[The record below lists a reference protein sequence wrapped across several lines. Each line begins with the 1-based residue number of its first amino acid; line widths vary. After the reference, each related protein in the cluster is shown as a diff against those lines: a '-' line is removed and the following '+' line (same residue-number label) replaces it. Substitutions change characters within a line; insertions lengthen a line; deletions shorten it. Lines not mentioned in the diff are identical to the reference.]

1 MFIPPRIRTQFP
13 SDERTYTEKI
23 LPIPIESAYFMED
36 AKQDPAR
43 MNRFYFDFPGHWMT
57 ANNGENI
64 IGIRNITINPRR
76 RKIEFDLSVRKYLRK
91 AFYDKKYEKINDKQP
106 NLHKTTDEIYELLKP
121 NEKGEVMAH
130 IVSRLGNKD
139 DLRKLYAD
147 IRSQMKVRFDKYNE
161 KVMKDN
167 GLTLDEILKTNYEFY
182 KNFSSFV
189 KKFPS
194 SWNAVNNIV
203 GVVYTGLNSAVKLEE
218 KLGDFYKNHIKQLI
232 PLFHLDDNDSSRN
245 DIQINGYYDI
255 DRNSFVETIS
265 SPCNVEIKKYTNSS
279 PEPSTPTPKPTP
291 SPSPSP
297 GPTPTPTAPFVEVN
311 ENTDTLIDSLYFMD
325 FKIDFNEK
333 LTDKNYPIYD
343 FVDVF
348 NIGKEPFQND
358 PDKYKNKWL
367 RRLDFLNVWNRKPCC
382 VYSSIAEQSHN
393 HYIGSSDINYTP
405 IKYFKLKSTDQSFW
419 IELYSPTYCRIPIKL
434 PTNEA
439 FCIEMQ
445 FLPFDKKLNV

>member
-1 MFIPPRIRTQFP
+1 
-13 SDERTYTEKI
+13 
-23 LPIPIESAYFMED
+23 
-36 AKQDPAR
+36 
-43 MNRFYFDFPGHWMT
+43 
-57 ANNGENI
+57 
-64 IGIRNITINPRR
+64 
-76 RKIEFDLSVRKYLRK
+76 
-91 AFYDKKYEKINDKQP
+91 
-106 NLHKTTDEIYELLKP
+106 
-121 NEKGEVMAH
+121 
-130 IVSRLGNKD
+130 
-139 DLRKLYAD
+139 
-147 IRSQMKVRFDKYNE
+147 
-161 KVMKDN
+161 
-167 GLTLDEILKTNYEFY
+167 
-182 KNFSSFV
+182 
-189 KKFPS
+189 
-194 SWNAVNNIV
+194 
-203 GVVYTGLNSAVKLEE
+203 
-218 KLGDFYKNHIKQLI
+218 
-232 PLFHLDDNDSSRN
+232 
-245 DIQINGYYDI
+245 
-255 DRNSFVETIS
+255 
-265 SPCNVEIKKYTNSS
+265 
-279 PEPSTPTPKPTP
+279 
-291 SPSPSP
+291 
-297 GPTPTPTAPFVEVN
+297 
-311 ENTDTLIDSLYFMD
+311 MD